1 MNRIPLNLEEVHH
14 IQKAIPLPTIRRMPS
29 YLRVTR
35 DFEEEGRAWISTTDF
50 SEILDL
56 KPIQVRK
63 DLAFT
68 GLAGKPRL
76 GFEVSLLIKAI
87 TDMLGWNNSTDAV
100 LVGAGALGSA
110 LLGFKGFKEHGLNI
124 VAAFDANP
132 ALVGTEI
139 HGKKVFPLEKLDDL
153 VMGMGVS
160 MGIITVPEQV
170 GQETADRLVKAGIR
184 GIWNFSPVK
193 LRVPPD
199 VIVQREDLSSGLA
212 VLSVKLAGE

>member
-1 MNRIPLNLEEVHH
+1 MSEDSPLNRT
-14 IQKAIPLPTIRRMPS
+14 IPLPTIRRMPN
-29 YLRVTR
+29 YLRITR
-35 DFEEEGRAWISTTDF
+35 DFLEEGRDWISTTDF

-63 DLAFT
+63 DLAFS

-76 GFEVSLLIKAI
+76 GFEVPLLIKAI
-87 TDMLGWNNSTDAV
+87 TDLLGWNNSTDAI

-110 LLGFKGFKEHGLNI
+110 ILGFRGFAEHGLNI

-139 HGKKVFPLEKLDDL
+139 HGKTVFALDKLANL
-153 VMGMGVS
+153 VSRMGIT
-160 MGIITVPEQV
+160 MGIITVPESV
-170 GQETADRLVKAGIR
+170 GQETAERLVDAGIK

-193 LRVPPD
+193 LRVPDD

-212 VLSVKLAGE
+212 VLSVKLSERR

>member
-1 MNRIPLNLEEVHH
+1 LKEELH
-14 IQKAIPLPTIRRMPS
+14 KTIPLPTIRRMPN

-35 DFEEEGRAWISTTDF
+35 DFLEEGKEWISTTDF
-50 SEILDL
+50 SEILGL

-87 TDMLGWNNSTDAV
+87 TDLLGWNNSTDAI

-110 LLGFKGFKEHGLNI
+110 ILGFKGFPEHGLNI

-139 HGKKVFPLEKLDDL
+139 HGKTVFSLEKLDNL
-153 VMGMGVS
+153 VLRMGIT
-160 MGIITVPEQV
+160 MGIITVPEAV
-170 GQETADRLVKAGIR
+170 GQETADHLVKVGIR
-184 GIWNFSPVK
+184 GIWNFSPVT
-193 LRVPPD
+193 LRVPDD

-212 VLSVKLAGE
+212 VLSVKLSGIS

>member
-1 MNRIPLNLEEVHH
+1 
-14 IQKAIPLPTIRRMPS
+14 MPN
-29 YLRVTR
+29 YLRITR
-35 DFEEEGRAWISTTDF
+35 DFLEEGRDWISTTDF

-63 DLAFT
+63 DLAFS

-76 GFEVSLLIKAI
+76 GFEVPLLIKAI
-87 TDMLGWNNSTDAV
+87 TDLLGWNNSTDAI

-110 LLGFKGFKEHGLNI
+110 ILGFRGFAEHGLNI

-139 HGKKVFPLEKLDDL
+139 HGKTVFALDKLANL
-153 VMGMGVS
+153 VSRMGIT
-160 MGIITVPEQV
+160 MGIITVPESV
-170 GQETADRLVKAGIR
+170 GQETAERLVDAGIK

-193 LRVPPD
+193 LRVPDD

-212 VLSVKLAGE
+212 VLSVKLSERR

>member
-1 MNRIPLNLEEVHH
+1 MSEDTQMN
-14 IQKAIPLPTIRRMPS
+14 KTIPLPTIRRMPN

-35 DFEEEGRAWISTTDF
+35 DFLDEGKEWISTTDF
-50 SEILDL
+50 SEILGL

-76 GFEVSLLIKAI
+76 GFEVPLLIKAI
-87 TDMLGWNNSTDAV
+87 NDLLGWNNSTDAV

-110 LLGFKGFKEHGLNI
+110 ILGFRGFAEHGLNI

-132 ALVGTEI
+132 AIVGTEI
-139 HGKKVFPLEKLDDL
+139 HGKSVFSLDKLENL
-153 VMGMGVS
+153 VHRMGIT
-160 MGIITVPEQV
+160 MGIITVPEAV
-170 GQETADRLVKAGIR
+170 GQQTADLLVKAGIR
-184 GIWNFSPVK
+184 GIWNFCPVT
-193 LRVPPD
+193 LRVPGD

-212 VLSVKLAGE
+212 VLSVRLTEGR

>member
-1 MNRIPLNLEEVHH
+1 LSEDSPLNRT
-14 IQKAIPLPTIRRMPS
+14 IPLPTIRRMPN
-29 YLRVTR
+29 YLRITR
-35 DFEEEGRAWISTTDF
+35 DFLEEGRDWISTTDF

-63 DLAFT
+63 DLAFS

-76 GFEVSLLIKAI
+76 GFEVPLLIKAI
-87 TDMLGWNNSTDAV
+87 TDLLGWNNSTDAI

-110 LLGFKGFKEHGLNI
+110 ILGFRGFAEHGLNI

-139 HGKKVFPLEKLDDL
+139 HGKTVFALDKLANL
-153 VMGMGVS
+153 VSRMGIT
-160 MGIITVPEQV
+160 MGIITVPESV
-170 GQETADRLVKAGIR
+170 GQETAERLVDAGIK

-193 LRVPPD
+193 LRVPDD

-212 VLSVKLAGE
+212 VLSVKLSERR

>member
-1 MNRIPLNLEEVHH
+1 LSEDSPSNRT
-14 IQKAIPLPTIRRMPS
+14 IPLPTIRRMPN
-29 YLRVTR
+29 YLRITR
-35 DFEEEGRAWISTTDF
+35 DFLEEGRDWISTTDF

-76 GFEVSLLIKAI
+76 GFEVPLLIKAI
-87 TDMLGWNNSTDAV
+87 TDLLGWNNSTDAI

-110 LLGFKGFKEHGLNI
+110 ILGFRGFDEHGLNI

-139 HGKKVFPLEKLDDL
+139 HGKTVFALDKLANL
-153 VMGMGVS
+153 VGRMGIT
-160 MGIITVPEQV
+160 MGIITVPEAV
-170 GQETADRLVKAGIR
+170 GQETADRLVGAGIK

-193 LRVPPD
+193 LRVPDD

-212 VLSVKLAGE
+212 VLSVKLSESR

>member
-1 MNRIPLNLEEVHH
+1 MSEDSPLNRT
-14 IQKAIPLPTIRRMPS
+14 IPLPTIRRMPN
-29 YLRVTR
+29 YLRITR
-35 DFEEEGRAWISTTDF
+35 DFLEEGRDWISTTDF

-76 GFEVSLLIKAI
+76 GFEVPLLIKAI
-87 TDMLGWNNSTDAV
+87 THLLGWNNSTDAI

-110 LLGFKGFKEHGLNI
+110 ILGFRGFAEHGLNI

-139 HGKKVFPLEKLDDL
+139 HGKTVFALDKLANL
-153 VMGMGVS
+153 VSRMGIT
-160 MGIITVPEQV
+160 MGIITVPESV
-170 GQETADRLVKAGIR
+170 GQETAERLVDAGIK

-193 LRVPPD
+193 LRVPDD

-212 VLSVKLAGE
+212 VLSVKLSERR